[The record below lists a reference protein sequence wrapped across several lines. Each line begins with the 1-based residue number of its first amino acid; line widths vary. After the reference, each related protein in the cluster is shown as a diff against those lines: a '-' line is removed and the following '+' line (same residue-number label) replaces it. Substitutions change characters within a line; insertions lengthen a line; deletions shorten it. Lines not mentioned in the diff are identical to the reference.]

1 MQAVRRAVYKAKGM
15 PGCLMGQGDNM
26 SNSQSSQSEL
36 IRMVFVRFLGAI
48 LVLSAVFFL
57 PAGTFAYWEAW
68 VYLAILFIPM
78 LFVVIYLLKNDRE
91 LLARRMK
98 MREREAEQK
107 LIIKLSYIP
116 FLLAFLLPGF
126 DKRFGWS
133 NVPVGVVVLA
143 DILVLLGYGIVFLV
157 FRENRYASRIIE
169 VEQEQ
174 TVISS
179 GPYAI
184 VRHPMYLGS
193 LLLYILSPLALGSY
207 WAMIP
212 AILIIPIIVARIRN
226 EESVLA
232 RDLNGYQEYM
242 QKTGYRLIPGIW

>member
-1 MQAVRRAVYKAKGM
+1 
-15 PGCLMGQGDNM
+15 M

-98 MREREAEQK
+98 VREREAEQK

-242 QKTGYRLIPGIW
+242 QKTRYRLIPGIW